1 MTTICPF
8 DCNQSAIKSLIGD
21 KKPVAPVD
29 GVWMNVSARVFEDQV
44 RKLAYGLMVKNYRR
58 GDTILFIGCNDEM
71 KTFINAAC
79 SLAHLNAQFSS
90 TEQDGSNLI
99 NVKELE
105 YLMSIGGTWS
115 RKYKASVDR
124 TITRLILGC

>member
-1 MTTICPF
+1 MTTICSF
-8 DCNQSAIKSLIGD
+8 DCNQSALKSLIGD

-29 GVWMNVSARVFEDQV
+29 GEWMNVSARVFEDQV
-44 RKLAYGLMVKNYRR
+44 RKLAYGLMVKDFRR
-58 GDTILFIGCNDEM
+58 GDTVVFTGCNDDM

-79 SLAHLNAQFSS
+79 SLAHLNVEYSAQA
-90 TEQDGSNLI
+90 DGKNI
-99 NVKELE
+99 IPVTELE

>member
-1 MTTICPF
+1 MTTICSF

-21 KKPVAPVD
+21 KKPFAPVE
-29 GVWMNVSARVFEDQV
+29 GNWVNVSARVFEDQV
-44 RKLAYGLMVKNYRR
+44 RKLAYGLMVKDFRR
-58 GDTILFIGCNDEM
+58 GETVVFSGCTDDM

-79 SLAHLNAQFSS
+79 SLAHLNVVYSADA
-90 TEQDGSNLI
+90 DGKNI
-99 NVKELE
+99 IQVTDLE

-124 TITRLILGC
+124 TIARMILSC

>member
-1 MTTICPF
+1 MTTICSF

-21 KKPVAPVD
+21 NKPVAPVG

-44 RKLAYGLMVKNYRR
+44 RKLAYGLMVKDFRR
-58 GDTILFIGCNDEM
+58 GDVVVFTGCNDDM
-71 KTFINAAC
+71 KTFIIAAC

-90 TEQDGSNLI
+90 EADGKNIIPVS
-99 NVKELE
+99 ELD

-124 TITRLILGC
+124 TIARLLLGC

>member
-1 MTTICPF
+1 MTTICSF
-8 DCNQSAIKSLIGD
+8 DNNQSAITSLIGD
-21 KKPVAPVD
+21 KKPFAPVE

-44 RKLAYGLMVKNYRR
+44 RKLAYGLMVKDYRR
-58 GDTILFIGCNDEM
+58 GDTVLFNGCTDDM

-79 SLAHLNAQFSS
+79 SLAHLNVGYSAQA
-90 TEQDGSNLI
+90 EDK
-99 NVKELE
+99 NVIPVSELE

-124 TITRLILGC
+124 TIARIILGC